1 MFIIK
6 IIKLPLLLCITV
18 VVSGCPVS
26 ATRSATKSFQTLED
40 NKNSKSNLEYQPS
53 DLSSDPLLMP
63 VVPSFA
69 LSEDPIPR
77 GSILTDQDI
86 PLSSSTSKRTDA
98 NRQFSV
104 MPNLIRSPS
113 SLLSQNK
120 KNVND
125 LDLKKPE
132 LTEPELAEPELTEP
146 ELTEP
151 ELTEP
156 ELAEPELTEPELTEP
171 ELAEPELTEP
181 ELAEP
186 ELAEPELAEPEFTEP
201 EFTEPELTEPELTEP
216 ELTEPELTEPELT
229 EPELTEPELAEPE
242 LTEPELAEPELTE
255 PELAEPELTDSFNE
269 ENQKEDEDQQ
279 ETTVAEIITKFP
291 SSQLRSC
298 ILRQRKETISELTHL
313 ICSSKGISTIDGLE
327 YLTALKKIDFSNNE
341 IKSFDFSMSNYTSSL
356 ERIDLSNNQLKG
368 TLNLDKHPKLR
379 FADVSHNEIDQVYF
393 GVAGHKTK
401 IGELHLQG
409 NKISRILDLSHHP
422 KLNILDAS
430 DNNLKYVYF
439 GEIGHK
445 TELMWLNLSNNSISQ
460 KIELE
465 QHPDIRNVKTHGNPN
480 LTITYTKS
488 KKLYD
493 LSVDGAFLK
502 DIDNLRWYTDLP
514 SLYKLELVG
523 VESDDLNIFG
533 QACRNNHV
541 IKRLKSIRFTRTDFK
556 NSTLDLAGCDF
567 LERLH
572 FKHSNNLKDIRL
584 ASKYKPTFS
593 GKYRLCISV
602 INAKSGYFSEG
613 KINLK
618 RLLKKNKSKDVDAC
632 D

>member
-6 IIKLPLLLCITV
+6 IIKLPLLLGITV

-26 ATRSATKSFQTLED
+26 ATRSATKSFQTLVD

-77 GSILTDQDI
+77 GAILTDQDI

-98 NRQFSV
+98 NRQCSV

-132 LTEPELAEPELTEP
+132 LTEPELTDPELT
-146 ELTEP
+146 
-151 ELTEP
+151 
-156 ELAEPELTEPELTEP
+156 
-171 ELAEPELTEP
+171 
-181 ELAEP
+181 
-186 ELAEPELAEPEFTEP
+186 
-201 EFTEPELTEPELTEP
+201 
-216 ELTEPELTEPELT
+216 
-229 EPELTEPELAEPE
+229 EPE

-356 ERIDLSNNQLKG
+356 EGIDLSNNQLKG

-379 FADVSHNEIDQVYF
+379 SADVSHNEIDQVYF

-533 QACRNNHV
+533 QACRDNHV

-567 LERLH
+567 LERLL

>member
-77 GSILTDQDI
+77 GAILTDQDI

-156 ELAEPELTEPELTEP
+156 ELTEPELTEP
-171 ELAEPELTEP
+171 ELA
-181 ELAEP
+181 
-186 ELAEPELAEPEFTEP
+186 
-201 EFTEPELTEPELTEP
+201 EP

-229 EPELTEPELAEPE
+229 EPELTEPELA
-242 LTEPELAEPELTE
+242 E

-493 LSVDGAFLK
+493 LSVDGDFLK

-567 LERLH
+567 LERLL